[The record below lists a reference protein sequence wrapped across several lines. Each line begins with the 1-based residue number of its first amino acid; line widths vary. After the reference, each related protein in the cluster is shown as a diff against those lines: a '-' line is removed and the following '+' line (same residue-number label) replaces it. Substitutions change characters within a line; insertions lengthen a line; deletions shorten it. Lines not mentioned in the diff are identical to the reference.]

1 MVGLKSQ
8 AGGALNGAEA
18 RRGRAFTLVELLV
31 AIAVMVVL
39 IGLLVPSLAG
49 VREQARRIVCAS
61 NQRQIGLAT
70 HMFSDENKGQLP
82 PSVFLPVYTPNAE
95 YRPQDMVMVHLDE
108 KTRAVIY
115 SGQLWDGL
123 GYLYD
128 QQYLPAPSVFYC
140 PSHRGQVRLENY
152 QDQWRGAPGDIITN
166 YHYRGMGPEGRTKL
180 SLIPADAAL
189 VSDSL
194 RSVEELNHEDGF
206 NVLQAGLAVVWSP
219 DDHNVIQDL
228 LLRSGGSS
236 GGGADADTATTLW
249 QALDGDPPAGDVLGG
264 VGASAG
270 H

>member
-1 MVGLKSQ
+1 MVGLKSKP
-8 AGGALNGAEA
+8 GGALNWAEA

-31 AIAVMVVL
+31 AIAVMTVL

-49 VREQARRIVCAS
+49 VREHARRIVCAS

-82 PSVFLPVYTPNAE
+82 SSVFLPVYTPNAE
-95 YRPQDMVMVHLDE
+95 YRPQDMVLVRLDE
-108 KTRAVIY
+108 KVRAAAY
-115 SGQLWDGL
+115 PGQLWDGL
-123 GYLYD
+123 GYLYA
-128 QQYLPAPSVFYC
+128 QQYLPAPSVYYC
-140 PSHRGQVRLENY
+140 PSHRGEIRLDNF
-152 QDQWRGAPGDIITN
+152 QTKWRGSPGEIVTN
-166 YHYRGMGPEGRTKL
+166 YHYRGMGPDGRTKL
-180 SLIPADAAL
+180 SLIPGDAAL

-194 RSVEELNHEDGF
+194 RSVEELNHEGGF

-228 LLRSGGSS
+228 LLRSGGGS

-249 QALDGDPPAGDVLGG
+249 QALDGDPPSGDVLGG